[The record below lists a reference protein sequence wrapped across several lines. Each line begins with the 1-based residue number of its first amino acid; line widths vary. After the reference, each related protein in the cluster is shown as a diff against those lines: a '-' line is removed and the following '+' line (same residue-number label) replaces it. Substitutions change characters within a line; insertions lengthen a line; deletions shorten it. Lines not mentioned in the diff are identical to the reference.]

1 MLLVETPPTIICRPT
16 GPSTCGSGR
25 PEGRAERGEVT
36 VGDPISREEHEEFV
50 KRMEGD
56 HKRIDKRLALLEES
70 VRQIGALT
78 TSVEKLAMA
87 VEAMGRTLS
96 AQGNRLETLE
106 GRDGKRWRQLMGY
119 VLTAVVSVLV
129 GFAATR
135 LGLT

>member
-1 MLLVETPPTIICRPT
+1 MEDI
-16 GPSTCGSGR
+16 
-25 PEGRAERGEVT
+25 
-36 VGDPISREEHEEFV
+36 ISRAEHEEFV

-70 VRQIGALT
+70 VRQNGALT
-78 TSVEKLAMA
+78 TSVEKLAVSM
-87 VEAMGRTLS
+87 EAMGKTLS
-96 AQGNRLETLE
+96 AQGDRLEALE
-106 GRDGKRWRQLMGY
+106 ARDGQRWRQLMGY

>member
-1 MLLVETPPTIICRPT
+1 M
-16 GPSTCGSGR
+16 
-25 PEGRAERGEVT
+25 
-36 VGDPISREEHEEFV
+36 GDPISREEHEEFV

-70 VRQIGALT
+70 VRQNGALT
-78 TSVEKLAMA
+78 TSVEKLAVSM
-87 VEAMGRTLS
+87 EAMGKTLS
-96 AQGNRLETLE
+96 AQGDRLEALE
-106 GRDGKRWRQLMGY
+106 ARDGQRWRRLMGY

>member
-1 MLLVETPPTIICRPT
+1 M
-16 GPSTCGSGR
+16 
-25 PEGRAERGEVT
+25 
-36 VGDPISREEHEEFV
+36 GDPISREEHEEFV

-70 VRQIGALT
+70 VRQNGALT
-78 TSVEKLAMA
+78 TSVEKLAVSM
-87 VEAMGRTLS
+87 EAMGKTLS
-96 AQGNRLETLE
+96 AQGDRLEALE
-106 GRDGKRWRQLMGY
+106 ARDGQRWRQLMGY

>member
-1 MLLVETPPTIICRPT
+1 MRPRLPPPSSAGVRKSPLSCLLYASLE
-16 GPSTCGSGR
+16 
-25 PEGRAERGEVT
+25 
-36 VGDPISREEHEEFV
+36 
-50 KRMEGD
+50 
-56 HKRIDKRLALLEES
+56 LLEES

-78 TSVEKLAMA
+78 TSVEKLARA

>member
-1 MLLVETPPTIICRPT
+1 M
-16 GPSTCGSGR
+16 
-25 PEGRAERGEVT
+25 
-36 VGDPISREEHEEFV
+36 GDPISREEHEEFV

-56 HKRIDKRLALLEES
+56 HKRIDKRLELLEES

-78 TSVEKLAMA
+78 TSVE
-87 VEAMGRTLS
+87 
-96 AQGNRLETLE
+96 
-106 GRDGKRWRQLMGY
+106 MGY

>member
-1 MLLVETPPTIICRPT
+1 
-16 GPSTCGSGR
+16 
-25 PEGRAERGEVT
+25 
-36 VGDPISREEHEEFV
+36 
-50 KRMEGD
+50 
-56 HKRIDKRLALLEES
+56 
-70 VRQIGALT
+70 
-78 TSVEKLAMA
+78 MA

>member
-1 MLLVETPPTIICRPT
+1 M
-16 GPSTCGSGR
+16 
-25 PEGRAERGEVT
+25 
-36 VGDPISREEHEEFV
+36 GDPISREEHEEFV

-70 VRQIGALT
+70 VRQNGALT
-78 TSVEKLAMA
+78 TSVEKLALSVQTMSK
-87 VEAMGRTLS
+87 TLA
-96 AQGNRLETLE
+96 AQGDRLEALE
-106 GRDGKRWRQLMGY
+106 ARDGQRWRQLMGY

>member
-1 MLLVETPPTIICRPT
+1 M
-16 GPSTCGSGR
+16 
-25 PEGRAERGEVT
+25 
-36 VGDPISREEHEEFV
+36 GDPISREEHEEFV

-56 HKRIDKRLALLEES
+56 HKRIDKRLALVEES

>member
-1 MLLVETPPTIICRPT
+1 M
-16 GPSTCGSGR
+16 
-25 PEGRAERGEVT
+25 
-36 VGDPISREEHEEFV
+36 GDPISREEHEEFV

-70 VRQIGALT
+70 VRQNGALT
-78 TSVEKLAMA
+78 TSVEKLAVSM
-87 VEAMGRTLS
+87 EAMGKTLS
-96 AQGNRLETLE
+96 AQGNRLEALE
-106 GRDGKRWRQLMGY
+106 ARDGQRWRQLMGY

>member
-1 MLLVETPPTIICRPT
+1 M
-16 GPSTCGSGR
+16 
-25 PEGRAERGEVT
+25 
-36 VGDPISREEHEEFV
+36 GDPISREEHEEFV

-78 TSVEKLAMA
+78 TSVEKLALSVQTMSK
-87 VEAMGRTLS
+87 TLA
-96 AQGNRLETLE
+96 AQGDRLEALE
-106 GRDGKRWRQLMGY
+106 ARDGQRWRQLMGY

>member
-1 MLLVETPPTIICRPT
+1 MEN
-16 GPSTCGSGR
+16 
-25 PEGRAERGEVT
+25 
-36 VGDPISREEHEEFV
+36 PITREEHEEFRRRLEEEN
-50 KRMEGD
+50 KRQD
-56 HKRIDKRLALLEES
+56 TRIGILEES
-70 VRQIGALT
+70 VRQVGALA